1 MSFEELRK
9 KDVFAG
15 VFGHS
20 HRQLFMGV
28 KKNILNKM
36 GSYSANGTDIDQLII
51 NTGTIGQPRGKGIGY
66 TLLNMENDKLYNASF
81 EKIKMDFGFQ

>member
-1 MSFEELRK
+1 
-9 KDVFAG
+9 
-15 VFGHS
+15 
-20 HRQLFMGV
+20 MGV

-81 EKIKMDFGFQ
+81 EKIKMDFDNSIDLIQQTKLSKESKKKLIDYLEM

>member
-1 MSFEELRK
+1 
-9 KDVFAG
+9 
-15 VFGHS
+15 
-20 HRQLFMGV
+20 
-28 KKNILNKM
+28 M

-81 EKIKMDFGFQ
+81 EKIKMDFDNSIDLIQQTKLSKESKKKLIDYLEM